1 MNKELLEKIEQIE
14 KLASEAWEKAE
25 EVVGLVYN
33 LKIENKKE
41 VEND

>member
-1 MNKELLEKIEQIE
+1 MDKELLEKIEKIE
-14 KLASEAWEKAE
+14 KLATEVWEKAE

-33 LKIENKKE
+33 LKLEIKKE